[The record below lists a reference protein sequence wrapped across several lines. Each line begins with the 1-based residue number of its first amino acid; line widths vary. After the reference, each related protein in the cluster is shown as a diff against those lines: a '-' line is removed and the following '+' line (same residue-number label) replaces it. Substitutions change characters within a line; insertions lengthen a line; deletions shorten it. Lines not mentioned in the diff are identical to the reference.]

1 MVVGKVRAY
10 GIPDFQLQRR
20 LQTPTVDTAMSLTIR
35 DPMRMMPN
43 QTPMVPYKV
52 CFHENRKKS
61 HRVFF
66 HWILT

>member
-1 MVVGKVRAY
+1 MKSIILLLILSMVVGKVRAY

-52 CFHENRKKS
+52 CFHE
-61 HRVFF
+61 
-66 HWILT
+66 LT